1 MPILITYLLNFYTF
15 SIILSIAC
23 MALYVLRVKSL
34 LDRLDIFTILQIKQS
49 SKKDTIKSIVAC
61 LFMPIFNLLFSLTII
76 LMCVLDNETVAN
88 TINKIAEEIVKK
100 QEKEEEENNE

>member
-15 SIILSIAC
+15 SIMLSMVC
-23 MALYVLRVKSL
+23 MALYIFKVKSL

-49 SKKDTIKSIVAC
+49 SKKDTIKTIIIC

-76 LMCVLDNETVAN
+76 LMCVVDNETVAN
-88 TINKIAEEIVKK
+88 IINKIAKEMVKK
-100 QEKEEEENNE
+100 QEEEEENNE

>member
-15 SIILSIAC
+15 SIMLSMVC
-23 MALYVLRVKSL
+23 MALYIFKVKSL

-49 SKKDTIKSIVAC
+49 SKKDTIKTIVIC

-76 LMCVLDNETVAN
+76 LMCVVDNETVAN
-88 TINKIAEEIVKK
+88 IINKIAKEMVKK
-100 QEKEEEENNE
+100 QEEEEENNE